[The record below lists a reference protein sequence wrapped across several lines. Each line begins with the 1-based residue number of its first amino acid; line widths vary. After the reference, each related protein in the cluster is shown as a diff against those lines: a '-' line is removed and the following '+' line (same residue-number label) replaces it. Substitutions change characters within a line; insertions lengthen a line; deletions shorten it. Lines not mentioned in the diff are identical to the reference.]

1 MNTLIF
7 DRSIYE
13 TMITNILIKKGDERI
28 TKTSTSFDRES
39 IYSLVDKPYYVDEL
53 HYKVDN

>member
-1 MNTLIF
+1 
-7 DRSIYE
+7 
-13 TMITNILIKKGDERI
+13 MITNILIKKGDERI
-28 TKTSTSFDRES
+28 TKRSTSFDRES